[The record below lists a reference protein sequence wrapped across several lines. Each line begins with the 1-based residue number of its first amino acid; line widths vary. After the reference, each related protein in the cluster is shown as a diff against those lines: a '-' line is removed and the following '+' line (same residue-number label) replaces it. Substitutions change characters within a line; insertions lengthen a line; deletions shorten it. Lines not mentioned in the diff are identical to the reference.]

1 MKTIIL
7 AVSAFLLFASQS
19 FAQGTKDPKAQEILK
34 SVSAK
39 FKATKSLSASFK
51 ITTLDQKTKKSDT
64 RSGNIILKGNK
75 YKLMLA
81 GQEIYCDGASSW
93 TFLKDANEVQISGAD
108 EKTNGISPTNIFT
121 IYEKGFSSK
130 YMGETKIDNIA
141 VHHIEL
147 VPDDAKKPYFKIQV
161 FINKADKFITSAK
174 VFEKNGT
181 HITYT
186 VEKLK
191 LNVDAPD
198 TMFAFDKSKYPG
210 IEVVD
215 LR

>member
-1 MKTIIL
+1 MKNVIL
-7 AVSAFLLFASQS
+7 AISVCLTLSADT
-19 FAQGTKDPKAQEILK
+19 FAQATKDPKAQAILK
-34 SVSAK
+34 EVSAK

-51 ITTLDQKTKKSDT
+51 VTTLDQKTKKSDS
-64 RSGNIILKGNK
+64 RSGSIVLKGNK

-81 GQEIYCDGASSW
+81 GQEIYCDGKSAW
-93 TFLKDANEVQISGAD
+93 TYLKEANEVQISGAD
-108 EKTNGISPTNIFT
+108 DKTNGISPTNIFT

-130 YMGETKIDNIA
+130 YIGETKVDNVA

-161 FINKADKFITSAK
+161 YINKTDKIITSAK
-174 VFEKNGT
+174 IFEKNGT
-181 HITYT
+181 HITYS
-186 VEKLK
+186 VEKIK

-198 TMFAFDKSKYPG
+198 NVFAFDKSKYPG

>member
-1 MKTIIL
+1 MKNVFL
-7 AVSAFLLFASQS
+7 AISVCLALSANTL
-19 FAQGTKDPKAQEILK
+19 AQNAKDPKAQAILK
-34 SVSAK
+34 EVSTK
-39 FKATKSLSASFK
+39 FKSTKTLSASFK
-51 ITTLDQKTKKSDT
+51 VTTLDQKTKKTDS
-64 RSGNIILKGNK
+64 RSGSIILKGNK

-81 GQEIYCDGASSW
+81 GQEIYCDGTSAW
-93 TFLKDANEVQISGAD
+93 TYLKEANEVQVSSAD
-108 EKTNGISPTNIFT
+108 DKTNGISPTNIFT

-130 YMGETKIDNIA
+130 YIGETKIDNVA

-161 FINKADKFITSAK
+161 FINKTDKIITSAK
-174 VFEKNGT
+174 IFEKNGT
-181 HITYT
+181 HITYS
-186 VEKLK
+186 VEKIK

-198 TMFAFDKSKYPG
+198 NMFTFDKSKYPG

>member
-1 MKTIIL
+1 MKNVFL
-7 AVSAFLLFASQS
+7 AISVCLALSANTH
-19 FAQGTKDPKAQEILK
+19 AQNAKDPKAQAILK
-34 SVSAK
+34 EVSTK
-39 FKATKSLSASFK
+39 FKSTKTLSASFK
-51 ITTLDQKTKKSDT
+51 VTTLDQKTKKTDS
-64 RSGNIILKGNK
+64 RSGSIILKGNK

-81 GQEIYCDGASSW
+81 GQEIYCDGTSAW
-93 TFLKDANEVQISGAD
+93 TYLKEANEVQVSSAD
-108 EKTNGISPTNIFT
+108 DKTNGISPTNIFT

-130 YMGETKIDNIA
+130 YIGETKIDNVA

-161 FINKADKFITSAK
+161 FINKTDKIITSAK
-174 VFEKNGT
+174 IFEKNGT
-181 HITYT
+181 HITYS
-186 VEKLK
+186 VEKIK

-198 TMFAFDKSKYPG
+198 NMFTFDKSKYPG